1 MNNLLIIIFVIGQS
15 SLETFTKPYG
25 FCYNINSSLKTKEF
39 AFIIKP

>member
-15 SLETFTKPYG
+15 SLETFTKTLCILLQHT
-25 FCYNINSSLKTKEF
+25 FIAKTKEF